1 MKSFY
6 KLFFTSSIILVCGL
20 ISYSQP
26 ALGALI
32 SNVEIKG
39 IWQGTL
45 KFNGGALRVVFRISV
60 NENGYLKAEMD
71 SPDQGVKGL
80 HVDTVIF
87 DGSNLKLEVNIISAY
102 YEGKYNPD
110 SISFDGNWHQS
121 GLNVPLGIKKI
132 DKVEEIKRPQEPK
145 LPFPYKVEDIIYDNK
160 TAGIKLGGILTMPE
174 SGGPFPAVI
183 LISGSG
189 PNNRN
194 EELSGHKPFLVLA
207 DYLTCR
213 GIAVLRVDKR
223 GIGESTGNF
232 AASTTKD
239 FSTDVLAGIEYLKNR
254 KEINANNIG
263 LIGHSEGG
271 IIAPIVASETNEVAF
286 IVLMAGPGLP
296 GDELLCLQSEA
307 LAKAEGYPAERIKES
322 TEINK
327 KMYNAIKAGGD
338 SVKIAEELKKIYYD
352 HYNSLDEKEKS
363 EIRNPKA
370 VFEGELKSI
379 MSPWFRYFISYDP
392 TPALEKVKCPVLALN
407 GSKDL
412 QVLPNENLTV
422 IKKALE
428 KGGNK
433 NFEIKELPGLNHL
446 FQTAETGSPAE
457 YIKIEETISPT
468 ALQTISDWILKVTKK

>member
-1 MKSFY
+1 MKSFL
-6 KLFFTSSIILVCGL
+6 KLFYISFIIVFCVL

-26 ALGALI
+26 ALGASI

-45 KFNGGALRVVFRISV
+45 KFNGGSIRVVFRISGH
-60 NENGYLKAEMD
+60 ESGDLKAEMD

-80 HVDTVIF
+80 HVDIVNF
-87 DGSNLKLEVNIISAY
+87 DGSNLKLEVNIISAF

-110 SISFDGNWHQS
+110 SIAFDGNWHQS
-121 GLNVPLGIKKI
+121 GLTLPLAIKRI

-145 LPFPYKVEDIIYDNK
+145 PPFPYKIEDVIYDNK
-160 TAGIKLGGILTMPE
+160 TAGIKLGGTLTMPE
-174 SGGPFPAVI
+174 SGGPFAAVI
-183 LISGSG
+183 LIAGSG

-194 EELSGHKPFLVLA
+194 EELSGHKLFLVLA
-207 DYLTCR
+207 DYLTR
-213 GIAVLRVDKR
+213 KGIAVLRVDKR
-223 GIGESTGNF
+223 GIGVSTGNF

-239 FSTDVLAGIEYLKNR
+239 FSKDVLTSIEYLKNR
-254 KEINANNIG
+254 KEIDSKKIG

-271 IIAPIVASETNEVAF
+271 IIAPMVASETHDVSF

-307 LAKAEGYPAERIKES
+307 LAKAEGYPVERIKES

-327 KMYNAIKAGGD
+327 KMYNAIKTGGD
-338 SVKIAEELKKIYYD
+338 STKIAEALKKIYLD
-352 HYNSLDEKEKS
+352 HYNNLDKKEKS

-392 TPALEKVKCPVLALN
+392 APALEQVKCPMLALN

-412 QVLPNENLTV
+412 QVLPTENLAG
-422 IKKALE
+422 IKKAME

-433 NFEIKELPGLNHL
+433 NFEVKELEGLNHL

-457 YIKIEETISPT
+457 YMKIEETISPT
-468 ALQTISDWILKVTKK
+468 ALQTICDWILKIIKN